1 MGVATSNLP
10 GPWFFPD
17 SVQIVV
23 VLNDARNIALLQGEE
38 LSALIQVEPDDQLYH
53 LTRESPASL
62 SVRPNTILVVKFHA
76 IVQGLQDTARCL
88 GDVVLPLNHVAR
100 VCAGSLYQVW
110 LPLQPALSCVQEEDY
125 VDNFDKAVWK
135 AARDPRK
142 PMVCLSLYA
151 GSIPQASKDYLFNA
165 SASEKADRFLG
176 LLQSHTQ
183 HMRLLQALYREV
195 RSNQAAQLDLSRS
208 KDGLADSWPSEFRRV
223 EANLGQAA
231 PEPSGPAEAR
241 GDGEDVARDETKEAL
256 DYLREEIKATTAD
269 AEARINK
276 AAESVTT
283 LKDMIQAKQVELIQR
298 RKEVSRLYHDA
309 ESVELENQKLQVQL
323 TRASLHVGGQN
334 QHDGEEAEQLRREAE
349 DFHTQKEALLLI
361 LRDFYGAMGEEPPT
375 LSAIVSKHQLRTKQ
389 LEPDGDKAFSQS
401 SAGHGYAPQQVPQAW
416 TNMLPRPS
424 ELLLS
429 GVLEERSSITP

>member
-1 MGVATSNLP
+1 MGVSTSNLQ
-10 GPWFFPD
+10 GPWFFPE
-17 SVQIVV
+17 SAQIVV
-23 VLNDARNIALLQGEE
+23 VLNDARNIALLNGEE
-38 LSALIQVEPDDQLYH
+38 LSALIQVEPQDELHH

-62 SVRPNTILVVKFHA
+62 SVSPNTILVVKFHA

-88 GDVVLPLNHVAR
+88 GDIVLPLDHVAR

-110 LPLQPALSCVQEEDY
+110 LPLQPALSPVLEEDH

-151 GSIPQASKDYLFNA
+151 GCIPQASKDYLFNA

-195 RSNQAAQLDLSRS
+195 RSNQAAQQLDLSRS
-208 KDGLADSWPSEFRRV
+208 KDGLADSWPTESRRF
-223 EANLGQAA
+223 EAAGTPDL
-231 PEPSGPAEAR
+231 PGPKEAR
-241 GDGEDVARDETKEAL
+241 GDGEDVPRDDIKETL

-269 AEARINK
+269 ADARINK

-283 LKDMIQAKQVELIQR
+283 LKDMIQGKQVELIQR
-298 RKEVSRLYHDA
+298 RKEVSRLWHDA

-323 TRASLHVGGQN
+323 TRASLN
-334 QHDGEEAEQLRREAE
+334 A
-349 DFHTQKEALLLI
+349 
-361 LRDFYGAMGEEPPT
+361 GA
-375 LSAIVSKHQLRTKQ
+375 
-389 LEPDGDKAFSQS
+389 
-401 SAGHGYAPQQVPQAW
+401 AP
-416 TNMLPRPS
+416 S
-424 ELLLS
+424 F
-429 GVLEERSSITP
+429 

>member
-1 MGVATSNLP
+1 
-10 GPWFFPD
+10 
-17 SVQIVV
+17 
-23 VLNDARNIALLQGEE
+23 
-38 LSALIQVEPDDQLYH
+38 
-53 LTRESPASL
+53 
-62 SVRPNTILVVKFHA
+62 
-76 IVQGLQDTARCL
+76 
-88 GDVVLPLNHVAR
+88 
-100 VCAGSLYQVW
+100 
-110 LPLQPALSCVQEEDY
+110 
-125 VDNFDKAVWK
+125 
-135 AARDPRK
+135 
-142 PMVCLSLYA
+142 
-151 GSIPQASKDYLFNA
+151 
-165 SASEKADRFLG
+165 
-176 LLQSHTQ
+176 
-183 HMRLLQALYREV
+183 MRLLQALYREV